1 MQFRLFSIQKSNY
14 SKLNLIFKN
23 IFIFLLFYRIF
34 DEMLFTIRRQSVT
47 IQTEVYAIWKQ
58 SVRKAQNKPS
68 AYGLCNGANKSV

>member
-58 SVRKAQNKPS
+58 SVKKSQNKPS
-68 AYGLCNGANKSV
+68 A